1 MQDLNL
7 DVYRK
12 LSKRFLTEWEMVL
25 DVQLEL
31 NTNETKVAVTDICDG
46 HFFR

>member
-25 DVQLEL
+25 DVQF
-31 NTNETKVAVTDICDG
+31 ETEYE
-46 HFFR
+46 